1 MVTHV
6 DMPEAQA
13 QLPTLLAKVEF
24 GEEVIITR
32 EGNPVAR
39 LVGYDAPLQQNNPPK
54 GVRRPGVLKGKVFI
68 DYDLFEK
75 PLPDD
80 LLKAWGELPE

>member
-1 MVTHV
+1 MTVYT
-6 DMPEAQA
+6 
-13 QLPTLLAKVEF
+13 
-24 GEEVIITR
+24 
-32 EGNPVAR
+32 
-39 LVGYDAPLQQNNPPK
+39 APLQEEKPLGKRQFGK
-54 GVRRPGVLKGKVFI
+54 LKGKVFI

>member
-1 MVTHV
+1 MAYV
-6 DMPEAQA
+6 DVLEAQA
-13 QLPTLLAKVEF
+13 NLHFLMSKVEA
-24 GEEVIITR
+24 GEEVVITR
-32 EGNPVAR
+32 AGSPVAR
-39 LVGYDAPLQQNNPPK
+39 LVGYDAPPQYDKPPK
-54 GVRRPGVLKGKVFI
+54 GVRRPGILKGKVFI

>member
-1 MVTHV
+1 MATHV
-6 DMPEAQA
+6 DVSEAQE
-13 QLPTLLAKVEF
+13 QLPTLLAKVGT
-24 GEEVIITR
+24 GETIVI
-32 EGNPVAR
+32 EQDGKPVAQ
-39 LVGYDAPLQQNNPPK
+39 VTVFTAPSQEENPLGK
-54 GVRRPGVLKGKVFI
+54 RQFGRLKGKFFI

>member
-1 MVTHV
+1 MAYV
-6 DMPEAQA
+6 DMLDVQA
-13 QLPTLLAKVEF
+13 NLPSFMSKVEA
-24 GEEVIITR
+24 GEEVVITR
-32 EGNPVAR
+32 AGSPVAR
-39 LVGYDAPLQQNNPPK
+39 LVGYDAPPQYDKSPK

-68 DYDLFEK
+68 DYDLFEE

>member
-13 QLPTLLAKVEF
+13 QLPSLLAKVEA
-24 GEEVIITR
+24 GETVVIER
-32 EGNPVAR
+32 DGKPVAQ
-39 LVGYDAPLQQNNPPK
+39 VTVYTAPLQEDKPVGKRQFGK
-54 GVRRPGVLKGKVFI
+54 LKGKVFI

>member
-1 MVTHV
+1 MVMHV

-13 QLPTLLAKVEF
+13 LLPSLLAKVEF

-39 LVGYDAPLQQNNPPK
+39 LVGYDVPPQHDKSTK
-54 GVRRPGVLKGKVFI
+54 GVRRPGVLKGKIFI
-68 DYDLFEK
+68 DYELFEK

>member
-1 MVTHV
+1 MSYV
-6 DMPEAQA
+6 DVSEVQVN
-13 QLPTLLAKVEF
+13 LPILMSKVEA

-32 EGNPVAR
+32 AGSPVAR
-39 LVGYDAPLQQNNPPK
+39 LVGYDALPQHDKPPK
-54 GVRRPGVLKGKVFI
+54 GVRRPGILKGKVFI

>member
-1 MVTHV
+1 MSYV
-6 DMPEAQA
+6 DISEAQA
-13 QLPTLLAKVEF
+13 NLPILMSKVES
-24 GEEVIITR
+24 GEEVVITR

-39 LVGYDAPLQQNNPPK
+39 LVGYDTPPQHDKLPK

-75 PLPDD
+75 PLPND

>member
-13 QLPTLLAKVEF
+13 QLPSLLAKVEA
-24 GEEVIITR
+24 GETVVIER
-32 EGNPVAR
+32 DGKPVAQ
-39 LVGYDAPLQQNNPPK
+39 VTVYTAPLQEDKPVGKRQFGK
-54 GVRRPGVLKGKVFI
+54 LKGKVFI

-80 LLKAWGELPE
+80 LLKAWGELPQ

>member
-6 DMPEAQA
+6 DMLEAQA
-13 QLPTLLAKVEF
+13 QLPSLLAKVEA
-24 GEEVIITR
+24 GETVVIERDGKPMAQVT
-32 EGNPVAR
+32 VYA
-39 LVGYDAPLQQNNPPK
+39 APLQDEQPLGK
-54 GVRRPGVLKGKVFI
+54 RQSGRLKGKVFI
-68 DYDLFEK
+68 DDDLFAQ

>member
-13 QLPTLLAKVEF
+13 QLPSLLAKVEA
-24 GEEVIITR
+24 GETVVIER
-32 EGNPVAR
+32 DGKPVAQ
-39 LVGYDAPLQQNNPPK
+39 VTVYTAPLQEDKPLGKRQFGK
-54 GVRRPGVLKGKVFI
+54 LKGKVFI

>member
-6 DMPEAQA
+6 DVSEVQV
-13 QLPTLLAKVEF
+13 QLPSLLAKVEA
-24 GEEVIITR
+24 GETVVIER
-32 EGNPVAR
+32 DGKPVAQ
-39 LVGYDAPLQQNNPPK
+39 VTVFTAPSQKEKPLGKRQF
-54 GVRRPGVLKGKVFI
+54 GRLKGKVFI
-68 DYDLFEK
+68 DDDLFAA